1 MDQVSIAE
9 KLFKRLSRKE
19 KAKIKLQ
26 QRKKEIEAMVNDN
39 QLLAEYLDILNQI
52 NLQEKSVKADLEPLR
67 LAMLDE
73 NKTMLEDKI
82 IKVTA
87 KRDYTRSSWNTQL
100 LYEKFSP
107 KSAMYK
113 KYILET
119 AVKGS
124 IKLEDK

>member
-1 MDQVSIAE
+1 MEKVSIAE
-9 KLFKRLSRKE
+9 MLFKRVSRKE
-19 KAKIKLQ
+19 K
-26 QRKKEIEAMVNDN
+26 
-39 QLLAEYLDILNQI
+39 
-52 NLQEKSVKADLEPLR
+52 SVQADLEPLR